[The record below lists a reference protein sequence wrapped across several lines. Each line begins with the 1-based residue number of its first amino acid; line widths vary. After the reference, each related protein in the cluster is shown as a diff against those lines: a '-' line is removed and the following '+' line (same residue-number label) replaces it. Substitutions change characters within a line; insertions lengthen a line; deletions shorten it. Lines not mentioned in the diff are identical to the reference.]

1 MSNLSDK
8 QRLDKLLVER
18 GFFDSRE
25 KARAAVMA
33 GVILVNGVLIDKS
46 GHKLSR
52 ECKIEVKEKMRYVS
66 RGGLKLEKAIRAFNI
81 DLSGRVLLDVGAST
95 GGFTDCALK
104 HGAKKVYAVDVGY
117 GQLAW
122 QLRQDPRVFVFERT
136 NIRHFTLDR
145 LKKSQYFEP
154 PNFVTIDVSFISLAK
169 VMPKVC
175 ELIDENAEG
184 VALIKPQFEAGPDK
198 VGKRGVVRDPNV
210 HKEVIKSVVE
220 AALALN
226 ANPLML
232 DYSPIKG
239 PEGNI
244 EYLLYFTKRQ
254 EDESSVYEK
263 IDDIVEK
270 ANKEL

>member
-1 MSNLSDK
+1 MSDK

-33 GVILVNGVLIDKS
+33 GVVLVNGVLIDKS

-66 RGGLKLEKAIRAFNI
+66 RGGLKFEKAIRVFNI
-81 DLSGRVLLDVGAST
+81 DLNGRVLLDVGAST

-136 NIRHFTLDR
+136 NIRHFTLER